1 MRTFE
6 NKPGVTFDPTKTTV
20 IYAEDMNE
28 IVSEI
33 EALQEGGVGSQIL
46 TGAGAPATE
55 LGSDGDLYINTS
67 NGDVYKKVTGAWGA
81 PVMNI
86 TGAEGPQGAQGAQGP
101 QGDDGAQGPQGP
113 AGPANEMYVATE
125 GATTTF
131 DIDANGGNQRVALTG
146 NRTLAVTC
154 TTNRPFILTLI
165 QDGTGSRTVTW
176 FNTIAWAGGTVPTL
190 TTTANKRDVFGFLR
204 TGTATYL
211 GFVIGKN
218 V

>member
-33 EALQEGGVGSQIL
+33 EALQVGGVGSQIL
-46 TGAGAPATE
+46 TGAGAPATG
-55 LGSDGDLYINTS
+55 LGSDGDLYLDTAS
-67 NGDVYKKVTGAWGA
+67 GDVYKKVSGSWGTA
-81 PVMNI
+81 ISNI
-86 TGAEGPQGAQGAQGP
+86 TGPQGEPGT
-101 QGDDGAQGPQGP
+101 DGAPGADGDTGP
-113 AGPANEMYVATE
+113 AGPANEMYIQSE
-125 GATTTF
+125 SATTTF
-131 DIDANGGNQRVALTG
+131 DIDTNGGNQRVTLTG

-154 TTNRPFILTLI
+154 STNRPFILTLI
-165 QDGTGSRTVTW
+165 QDSTGSRTVTW
-176 FNTIAWAGGTVPTL
+176 FNTIAWAGGSAPTL

-204 TGTATYL
+204 TGASTYM
-211 GFVIGKN
+211 GFIIGQN